1 MILEIL
7 FSIIFKFVKR
17 REVFFQVKKRNFE
30 NFPPRQ
36 RSNPSPQTVPFFSS
50 PQKFHTFQYLHYE
63 PPGCSKNNP
72 PRRPRDNGQASNR
85 GIPSPGPRCHNIWAR
100 GQSYGP
106 FLDPRFPSV
115 SDQAERFLADSL
127 SSLSPFP
134 QTTPCQYQA
143 SGVRSPF
150 PRIDFQRNV
159 FLFFSSFLFFFSPP
173 II

>member
-1 MILEIL
+1 MKTSHRDRDPI
-7 FSIIFKFVKR
+7 
-17 REVFFQVKKRNFE
+17 
-30 NFPPRQ
+30 PPNNLPRKL
-36 RSNPSPQTVPFFSS
+36 SHFFSS

-85 GIPSPGPRCHNIWAR
+85 GIPSAGPRCHNIWAR

-150 PRIDFQRNV
+150 PRIDFQRNRS
-159 FLFFSSFLFFFSPP
+159 FFSFLLFFSFFHPP